1 MGVLT
6 FMVRSYFTS
15 DAFRRGYSGSV
26 RNNGFVEALCD
37 HKARAER
44 DRCAGNVDKAL
55 ASSFSGCSSA
65 MQDMLSCYDSR
76 MDVKIAGDRCSEEEA
91 SVFNCLKSNVVSRLQ
106 QLGFISE
113 EISALDV
120 LFEGDAKKGNLR
132 KQKMSEGVE
141 RPTENPG
148 DADVARGNEDSPE
161 VDIVEGPRGGE
172 GADAGKADA
181 NVPGIHTESAGR

>member
-1 MGVLT
+1 MMSTRKHDKHLT
-6 FMVRSYFTS
+6 
-15 DAFRRGYSGSV
+15 AFQTMYPRPRV
-26 RNNGFVEALCD
+26 PFV
-37 HKARAER
+37 
-44 DRCAGNVDKAL
+44 
-55 ASSFSGCSSA
+55 A
-65 MQDMLSCYDSR
+65 MIDFDST
-76 MDVKIAGDRCSEEEA
+76 GQQ
-91 SVFNCLKSNVVSRLQ
+91 SNVVSRLQ
-106 QLGFISE
+106 QLGFSSE

-181 NVPGIHTESAGR
+181 NVPGIDTESAGR